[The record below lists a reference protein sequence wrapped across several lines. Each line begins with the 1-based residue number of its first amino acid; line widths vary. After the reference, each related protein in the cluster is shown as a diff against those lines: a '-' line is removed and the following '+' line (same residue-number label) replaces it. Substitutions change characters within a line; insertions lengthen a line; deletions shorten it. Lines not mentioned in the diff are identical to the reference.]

1 MTNLESFKQHI
12 EKGNTFK
19 GESIILGTAMME
31 GEAVPKTLVKVPL
44 KTLNRHGLISGATGT
59 GKTKSLQVLAEQ
71 LSLNGVPTLLMDM
84 KGDLS
89 GMAAEGTSNK
99 HIEKRCDAIGVE
111 FKPERLPVELM
122 TLTKGK
128 GVRLRSTITEFGP
141 ILLSKILDLNATQQ
155 GILAVVFK
163 YCDDNKLP
171 LIDLGDLK
179 EVLQFITDEGKEE
192 VQEEYGSISKASVS
206 TIMRKVVEL
215 EQQKADSF
223 FGELS
228 FDPKDLL
235 TTTYDGKGAVSIIR
249 LADIQDKPKL
259 FSTFMLSL
267 LAEVYA
273 TFPEEGDL
281 DKPKLVIFIDEAH
294 LVFKNASKE
303 LQDQIESIIKLIR
316 SKGVG
321 IFFCTQNP
329 TDIPD
334 AVLSQ
339 LGLKIQHALRAFT
352 AKDRESIRKVAKN
365 YPITDFYNVENVL
378 TSLGI
383 GEALVTALNEKGIPT
398 PLAATLMRAPVTRMD
413 ILSQKEVDEVLKQSR
428 LVAKYAEDINRESAE
443 ELLIKKIA
451 KAEAKEQQEEKKKTV
466 TKGRS
471 TRTKKEESFFES
483 MTKNTM
489 VRQLGRTL
497 TREITRGL
505 LGVLGVK

>member
-1 MTNLESFKQHI
+1 MSNLESFKNSI
-12 EKGNTFK
+12 EQGNTFK
-19 GESIILGTAMME
+19 GESIVIGTGILDGKP
-31 GEAVPKTLVKVPL
+31 VPNTHVKVPL

-71 LSLNGVPTLLMDM
+71 MSLNGIPTLLMDM

-89 GMAAEGTSNK
+89 GMAAEGSNNK
-99 HIEKRCDAIGVE
+99 HIEWRHGEIGVPY
-111 FKPERLPVELM
+111 KPERLPVELM
-122 TLTKGK
+122 TLTGAE

-141 ILLSKILDLNATQQ
+141 ILLSKILDLNSTQQ
-155 GILAVVFK
+155 GILAVAFK
-163 YCDDNKLP
+163 YCDDSKLP

-179 EVLQFITDEGKEE
+179 KVLQFMTEEGKQE
-192 VQEEYGSISKASVS
+192 VQAEYGSISKTSVA
-206 TIMRKVVEL
+206 TILRKVVEL
-215 EQQKADSF
+215 EQQKADIF
-223 FGELS
+223 FGERS
-228 FDPKDLL
+228 FDPQDLL
-235 TTTYDGKGAVSIIR
+235 STTYDGKGLVSIIR

-294 LVFKNASKE
+294 LVFDNASKD
-303 LQDQIESIIKLIR
+303 LLDQIETIIKLIR

-329 TDIPD
+329 TDVPD

-339 LGLKIQHALRAFT
+339 LGLKVQHALRAFT
-352 AKDRESIRKVAKN
+352 AKDRDSIRKVAKN
-365 YPITDFYNVENVL
+365 YPITEYYDVESVL

-383 GEALVTALNEKGIPT
+383 GEAFVTALNEKGIPT

-413 ILSQKEVDEVLKQSR
+413 ILSDKEVKEVVSQSR
-428 LVAKYAEDINRESAE
+428 LRAKYAEDINRESAE
-443 ELLIKKIA
+443 ELLMKKIA
-451 KAEAKEQQEEKKKTV
+451 KAEAQQEEEKAKTV
-466 TKGRS
+466 SRR
-471 TRTKKEESFFES
+471 RTKKEDSFIESLS
-483 MTKNTM
+483 KNTM